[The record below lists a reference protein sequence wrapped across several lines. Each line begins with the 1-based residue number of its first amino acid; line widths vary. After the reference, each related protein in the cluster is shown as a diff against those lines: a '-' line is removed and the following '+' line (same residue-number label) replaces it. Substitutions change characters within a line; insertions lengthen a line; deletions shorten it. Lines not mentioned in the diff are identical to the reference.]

1 MKRTIAILL
10 GLALVS
16 LTYNAFG
23 QIKKPVRQKQDVQ
36 QTVSQQNAV
45 SIKPA
50 SQKTA
55 CWKIT
60 GNNGDVEYRWDTES
74 NVVQWIA
81 EMRTQHNE
89 IYEYTASTLN
99 DEGSCDQQNE
109 KLNPK
114 KCWKV
119 TAHQNGQLIEQYL
132 WSTETVARRK
142 VTLLQSNGY
151 QQAKYEETPAND
163 EQSCNGSANV
173 NSNEAACWKITIGS
187 NVTYYW
193 GFESDAQATVNAARN
208 SGQTASYQLSPNKT
222 KDSCQ

>member
-10 GLALVS
+10 GLVLVS

-23 QIKKPVRQKQDVQ
+23 QIKKPAKQKQNVQ
-36 QTVSQQNAV
+36 QTVSQQNSVTANPV
-45 SIKPA
+45 NLKP
-50 SQKTA
+50 S

-60 GNNGDVEYRWDTES
+60 GRNGDVEYRWDTEA
-74 NVVQWIA
+74 NLKQWIA

-89 IYEYTASTLN
+89 IYEYTASTLK
-99 DEGSCDQQNE
+99 DEGSCDEQNE

-114 KCWKV
+114 KCWKI
-119 TAHQNGQLIEQYL
+119 TARQNGQLIEQCL

-142 VTLLQSNGY
+142 VTLLQSSGY
-151 QQAKYEETPAND
+151 QQAMYVETPAND
-163 EQSCNGSANV
+163 EKSCAASSNT
-173 NSNEAACWKITIGS
+173 NSNEPSCWKITIGS